1 MTIRADLQYIPQW
14 VKAKSKVLDLGC
26 GDGQLLSELQQQLSC
41 KAYGLEIDH
50 ESIIACM
57 KKNVS
62 VIQADLN
69 NGLDNFDNDSFDT
82 VIMTQSLQAMSYP
95 DKLIQ
100 EMLRVGKEA
109 IISFPNMGHWRSRWQ
124 LLLGK
129 MPVTK
134 ALPHTWYDTPN
145 IHLCTLRDFE
155 KLCSEMDITI
165 IERVALNNL
174 HRPNLLMRIMPNLFA
189 ELVIYRF
196 KRK

>member
-1 MTIRADLQYIPQW
+1 MTMRADLQLIPQW
-14 VKAKSKVLDLGC
+14 ITPKSKVLDLGC
-26 GDGQLLSELQQQLSC
+26 GDGQLLSELQQKHQC

-50 ESIIACM
+50 GSIVACM
-57 KKNVS
+57 KKNVN
-62 VIQADLN
+62 VIQADLD
-69 NGLDNFDNDSFDT
+69 NGLDNFEDSSFDT
-82 VIMTQSLQAMSYP
+82 VIMTQSLQAMTYP
-95 DKLIQ
+95 DKLIK
-100 EMLRVGKEA
+100 EMLRVGEEA

-124 LLLGK
+124 LLMGK

-155 KLCSEMDITI
+155 KTCKEMNITI
-165 IERVALNNL
+165 IERVALNNM
-174 HRPNLLMRIMPNLFA
+174 HRSNLLMRILPNLFA